1 MRCDRTTTTMLNPQ
15 LLYALLKEE
24 VFKALGLPSTS
35 WIRSWI
41 ERWIHRPVSAFA
53 RISAEF
59 EEKVNRESFSE
70 AAKQILPYFVK
81 SVRVTGAESIPSAGP
96 LLLVSNHPGTCDSLI
111 IASQVPRRDLKILA
125 GNINFLKLMPATQQH
140 LIHTTTDSFDR
151 MAVLRKGLRHLKND
165 GAFLIFGSGGLDP
178 DPVSMTGAEKEIE
191 RWSPSLSFLIEKV
204 PDIQLVLAI
213 TSGVLS
219 PKFIKHPLTLLQKG
233 RRNKQR
239 TSEFLQVFRQVTAP
253 GSLNIHPRT
262 TFSNLI
268 IPASDFSKGELVLDQ
283 VIRIGKSL
291 LARHQTSEP
300 MSSR

>member
-1 MRCDRTTTTMLNPQ
+1 MLNPQ